1 MSLNRMSRRYDRF
14 LGPDVAADV
23 RDELRFH
30 IDAKVHD
37 LIAQGW
43 TEEAARKEA
52 ARQFG
57 NLRSTQRE
65 GERIGDSI

>member
-52 ARQFG
+52 
-57 NLRSTQRE
+57 L
-65 GERIGDSI
+65 